1 MRLKKAIM
9 NLAQSGPLLRE
20 GMASGN
26 LKVLKNLL
34 GPAFRGII
42 LEQMHDGDST
52 RMPVGNTALFDWE
65 YSQNKEQLQRLYEAA
80 KRDQWNATTAIDW
93 SVTVDPYNPERVLLP
108 DEYLVIQDHP
118 AFRSLSKREV
128 DHQRQVILSWLLSQF
143 LHGEQGALYAACQVT
158 SAVPWMDAKL
168 YGSTQAVDEGRHVEV
183 FHRYLSEKLGR
194 VYKID
199 ANLFTIID
207 ALMRDSRWDMKFL
220 GMQIMIEGLA
230 LGAFSTIRHATN
242 EPLLQEMLKYVIAD
256 EARHVQFGVVA
267 LRDWYVNA
275 DALSERDR
283 REREDWVFELTLLMR
298 NRFLAHEVY
307 EEHWA
312 HAMSRKEWD
321 RLVLSSGLMNL
332 FRRTMFK
339 RIIPNIRRIG
349 LLSDRI
355 RPRYAE
361 LGILQY
367 EDGADATTLT
377 AADMLAP
384 VF

>member
-1 MRLKKAIM
+1 MW
-9 NLAQSGPLLRE
+9 
-20 GMASGN
+20 
-26 LKVLKNLL
+26 
-34 GPAFRGII
+34 
-42 LEQMHDGDST
+42 
-52 RMPVGNTALFDWE
+52 MPVGNTALFDWE

>member
-1 MRLKKAIM
+1 MRLRRAIT
-9 NLAQSGPLLRE
+9 NLVESGPLLRE

-26 LKVLKNLL
+26 LKVLANLL
-34 GPAFRGII
+34 GPAFRG
-42 LEQMHDGDST
+42 LVMEAAKAGPHT

-65 YSQNKEQLQRLYEAA
+65 YSQDKDQLQRLYEAA
-80 KRDQWNATTAIDW
+80 KRDQWNATTDLDW
-93 SVTVDPYNPERVLLP
+93 TRHVDPFDPHTQLIPN
-108 DEYLVIQDHP
+108 DYLVMKDHP
-118 AFRSLSKREV
+118 AFSSLTKKEEAI
-128 DHQRQVILSWLLSQF
+128 QRHAVLSWLLSQF

-183 FHRYLSEKLGR
+183 FHRYLTEKLEKLYR
-194 VYKID
+194 ID
-199 ANLFTIID
+199 DNLYVIID

-230 LGAFSTIRHATN
+230 LGAFSTIRAATD
-242 EPLLQEMLKYVIAD
+242 EPMLKDMLTYVIAD

-267 LRDWYVNA
+267 LRDWYVKTE
-275 DALSERDR
+275 ALSERER

-298 NRFLAHEVY
+298 NRFLAHEIY
-307 EEHWA
+307 DEYWG

-321 RLVLSSGLMNL
+321 RLVMNSGLMTL

-339 RIIPNIRRIG
+339 RIIPNIKRIG
-349 LLSDRI
+349 LLSDRV

-361 LGILQY
+361 LGILQF
-367 EDGADATTLT
+367 ERERDATRLSTE
-377 AADMLAP
+377 DMLVP
-384 VF
+384 V

>member
-1 MRLKKAIM
+1 MRLKKALL

-42 LEQMHDGDST
+42 LEQMHDGPAT

-65 YSQNKEQLQRLYEAA
+65 YGQSKEQLQRLYESA
-80 KRDQWNATTAIDW
+80 KRDQWNATTDIEWARD
-93 SVTVDPYNPERVLLP
+93 VDPYDPNVTLLP
-108 DEYLVIQDHP
+108 DEYLVINEHP
-118 AFRSLSKREV
+118 AFRSLNKKEV
-128 DHQRQVILSWLLSQF
+128 DEQRHVILCWLLSQF
-143 LHGEQGALYAACQVT
+143 LHGEQGALYASCQVT

-168 YGSTQAVDEGRHVEV
+168 YGSTQVIDEGRHVEV
-183 FHRYLSEKLGR
+183 FHRYLAEKLGR

-199 ANLFTIID
+199 ANLYTIID

-230 LGAFSTIRHATN
+230 LGAFSTIRHATE
-242 EPLLQEMLKYVIAD
+242 EPLLKDMLKYVIAD

-267 LRDWYVNA
+267 LRDWYVKTE
-275 DALSERDR
+275 ALSDRER

-321 RLVLSSGLMNL
+321 RLVQSSGLMTL

-339 RIIPNIRRIG
+339 RIMPNIRRIG
-349 LLSDRI
+349 LLSDRV

-361 LGILQY
+361 LGLLQY
-367 EDGADATTLT
+367 ESGQDATTLT